1 MNFLAHLYLSFDNPG
16 IMVGNFIGDF
26 IKGRDFHTR
35 FEHPVALGIELHR
48 LIDAFTDEHPL
59 VKASKDRLR
68 PKYRHYAA
76 VIVDIF
82 YDHYL
87 AKNWAQ
93 FHSMPLADFAD
104 QSYAIIN
111 AHHAILP
118 EETRYMLP
126 YMVNHNWLVSYATGE
141 GIQRALSGMSRRTSF
156 QSRMDEATH
165 ELTLYHKEFEQEF
178 MGFFPRLSAYAQNI
192 IRDRSV

>member
-26 IKGRDFHTR
+26 VKGRDFHTR
-35 FEHPVALGIELHR
+35 FERSVALGIELHR

-82 YDHYL
+82 YDHFL

-93 FHSMPLADFAD
+93 FHTRSLPDFAV
-104 QSYAIIN
+104 QSYAILE
-111 AHHAILP
+111 AHHPILP

-126 YMVNHNWLVSYATGE
+126 YMVNHNWLVSYATKE
-141 GIQRALSGMSRRTSF
+141 GIQRALGGMARRTTF
-156 QSRMDEATH
+156 HSRMEEATA
-165 ELTLYHKEFEQEF
+165 ELTSFNKEFEQEF
-178 MGFFPRLSAYAQNI
+178 MGFFPRLRAYAQNFI
-192 IRDRSV
+192 KDRSQ